1 MFQFPR
7 NTDLLDHGV
16 DVQHHAEGED
26 KQELVR
32 AWLVH
37 VVVHV
42 LDQVMKQDHAA
53 HL

>member
-16 DVQHHAEGED
+16 DAQHHAEGED
-26 KQELVR
+26 KQELVLV
-32 AWLVH
+32 WLVH

-53 HL
+53 HP